1 MFKMITNRGSGRTW
15 NTCKYALE
23 HNCDI
28 IVAGYSAD
36 RACVRY
42 LEALCE
48 YYSGSYEYVEAIIGV
63 KHCRV
68 TIHDKKKDVDFTV
81 NVYTD
86 MSIKQNRAD
95 ISASDKPIVVDDI
108 DQCFKNILGIKN
120 LAGITLGFDEYQ
132 LDK

>member
-28 IVAGYSAD
+28 IVAGYSTG

-42 LEALCE
+42 LETLCK
-48 YYSGSYEYVEAIIGV
+48 YYSDSYEYVEAIIGV

-86 MSIKQNRAD
+86 MSIKQNRVD

-132 LDK
+132 FDK